1 MAALLPED
9 LTGTCWR
16 DDLYLQHR
24 GLSLANVLEY
34 FALSPFCGR
43 DPDDASS
50 SSIVAGPGL
59 QQLL

>member
-1 MAALLPED
+1 MAAPED

-24 GLSLANVLEY
+24 GLDLGNVLEY
-34 FALSPFCGR
+34 FALSPFCVR
-43 DPDDASS
+43 DPDGAGST
-50 SSIVAGPGL
+50 VAGPGL